1 MIKINDYRNFSNL
14 LWSAIMATIEYAELK
29 ETDIL
34 SLSEIHKHEL
44 KIGVLTMFG
53 SPFLRQMYLSLLNQG
68 NWGFVAKVEGEIVG
82 YIFATQTEISLLK
95 CLSIQSILRF
105 LLNSI
110 LNPLKFFSFLI
121 AFKESYLN
129 NSNDKFV
136 PFKTMIELSHFAIKE
151 DWKSKGIGGNLI
163 EKLETKAKESGFSSV
178 FTRTHNERL
187 SSYYIKSRKA
197 KVLKRL
203 PMASYCSLVLKWK
216 I

>member
-1 MIKINDYRNFSNL
+1 
-14 LWSAIMATIEYAELK
+14 MATIEYAKLK

-34 SLSEIHKHEL
+34 SISEIHKYEL
-44 KIGVLTMFG
+44 KIGVLALFG
-53 SPFLRQMYLSLLNQG
+53 SPFLRQMYLSLLNRG
-68 NWGFVAKVEGEIVG
+68 NWGFIAKVEGETVG

-110 LNPLKFFSFLI
+110 SNPLKFFSFFI

-129 NSNDKFV
+129 NSNDKII
-136 PFKTMIELSHFAIKE
+136 PIKTMIELSHFAIKE

-163 EKLETKAKESGFSSV
+163 EKLEAKAKESGFSSV
-178 FTRTHNERL
+178 FTRTHNQRL

-203 PMASYCSLVLKWK
+203 PMASYVSLVLKWE

>member
-1 MIKINDYRNFSNL
+1 L
-14 LWSAIMATIEYAELK
+14 AIIEYAKLK

-34 SLSEIHKHEL
+34 TVSEIHKQEL
-44 KIGVLTMFG
+44 KIGVLSLFG
-53 SPFLRQMYLSLLNQG
+53 SPFLSQMYLSLLNRG
-68 NWGFVAKVEGEIVG
+68 NWGFVAKVKGETVG

-95 CLSIQSILRF
+95 CLSIQSIIYF
-105 LLNSI
+105 LLNSV

-129 NSNDKFV
+129 NSNDKII
-136 PFKTMIELSHFAIKE
+136 PIKTMIELSHFAVKE
-151 DWKSKGIGGNLI
+151 DWKSKNIGENLI
-163 EKLETKAKESGFSSV
+163 KMLEAKAKESGFSSV

-197 KVLKRL
+197 KILKRL
-203 PMASYCSLVLKWK
+203 PMASYVSLVLKWK